1 MVVRRGAM
9 AGTRHMLK
17 RLHKLCVQR
26 ILTPRY
32 IGSLNVHVW
41 GNFDFCL
48 TVFGGDNNDTY
59 VLSCTH
65 ITGFKMKLN

>member
-1 MVVRRGAM
+1 
-9 AGTRHMLK
+9 MLK

-26 ILTPRY
+26 
-32 IGSLNVHVW
+32 LNLHVW
-41 GNFDFCL
+41 GNFDFYL
-48 TVFGGDNNDTY
+48 TVFGGDNNYTY